1 MSKIIWPLPSS
12 CESSGDAAILTL
24 AIDMSPFLMLLSG
37 LFYTVRNLT
46 FSGNTGATLTLFS
59 GAGSSFT
66 GFALFFCIR
75 FWPLSLAVLETSEV
89 MKFGLW
95 KQILVLFF
103 MRLKPYLSIKR
114 TKEGKCLE
122 FVKICGSIR
131 RVNYF

>member
-12 CESSGDAAILTL
+12 CESYGDAAILAL

-37 LFYTVRNLT
+37 LLYTVRNLT
-46 FSGNTGATLTLFS
+46 FSGPTCATLTLFT
-59 GAGSSFT
+59 GACSSLT
-66 GFALFFCIR
+66 GFAQVFCIR
-75 FWPLSLAVLETSEV
+75 FEPLSLAGLKISYV

-114 TKEGKCLE
+114 TKEGKCFE
-122 FVKICGSIR
+122 FVKICGNIR
-131 RVNYF
+131 RVNCF